1 MLIGNFKDCAYVC
14 RLKKEDFWRT
24 ILWYWMVWIGMRRQ
38 LAPSLYKLLH
48 QVLLGFARFAAFLQL
63 QTSGKVVRDLVTR
76 IEETLNRHNTK
87 THTTWIPNV
96 FLIYRFIVDRRIY
109 VVGFGLYGSIHG
121 PCEYQATIQ
130 IIHTGSERLL
140 GSSEVSFTS
149 DGSNSTFRVMFK
161 EPIEIQ
167 SNTNYTASATL
178 KVIFYIFIRVVSTS
192 FGP

>member
-1 MLIGNFKDCAYVC
+1 M
-14 RLKKEDFWRT
+14 
-24 ILWYWMVWIGMRRQ
+24 
-38 LAPSLYKLLH
+38 
-48 QVLLGFARFAAFLQL
+48 
-63 QTSGKVVRDLVTR
+63 
-76 IEETLNRHNTK
+76 
-87 THTTWIPNV
+87 
-96 FLIYRFIVDRRIY
+96 DRRIY

-167 SNTNYTASATL
+167 PNTNYTASATL
-178 KVIFYIFIRVVSTS
+178 KVSLNIFLPALKTLKYFVITGTRFSLRYQRHAQSHSGMPGRSKSHFPVLLR
-192 FGP
+192 GWQQ